1 LSGQERIGWLGG
13 CLVATQCEVGMTPKP
28 GERGPN
34 RYPDDSYLR
43 VAEEND
49 ARLQPD
55 PELALSSGRA
65 SSAQIWTVALAVIAI
80 AGLVLYG
87 LNQSPQNSQ
96 TAASPPSAAT
106 TTGAAP
112 SSEGPPA
119 SGQQQNPQDKAA
131 PEQPAQEPGKQGPS
145 DSAR

>member
-1 LSGQERIGWLGG
+1 M
-13 CLVATQCEVGMTPKP
+13 TQKP
-28 GERGPN
+28 GERGSN
-34 RYPDDSYLR
+34 RYPDDTYLH

-65 SSAQIWTVALAVIAI
+65 SRMQVWMVALAVIAI

-87 LNQSPQNSQ
+87 LNQSPNTPQ
-96 TAASPPSAAT
+96 TAASPPPAT

-112 SSEGPPA
+112 SSEAPPA
-119 SGQQQNPQDKAA
+119 SGQQDSQQDKAA
-131 PEQPAQEPGKQGPS
+131 PEKPAQEPGKQGPS

>member
-1 LSGQERIGWLGG
+1 MIDRRQPDNRHPDEIYLQQAQE
-13 CLVATQCEVGMTPKP
+13 E
-28 GERGPN
+28 
-34 RYPDDSYLR
+34 
-43 VAEEND
+43 D

-65 SSAQIWTVALAVIAI
+65 NRAQMWVVALSAAAI
-80 AGLVLYG
+80 VGLVLYG
-87 LNQSPQNSQ
+87 VSRTQQAPE
-96 TAASPPSAAT
+96 TAAAPPAQ

-112 SSEGPPA
+112 SAEQPV
-119 SGQQQNPQDKAA
+119 A

>member
-1 LSGQERIGWLGG
+1 
-13 CLVATQCEVGMTPKP
+13 MTPKP

-34 RYPDDSYLR
+34 RYPDDTYLR

-65 SSAQIWTVALAVIAI
+65 SSTQIWMVTLAAIAI
-80 AGLVLYG
+80 TALLLYG
-87 LNQSPQNSQ
+87 LNQSPQNPQ
-96 TAASPPSAAT
+96 TASPPAAT

-112 SSEGPPA
+112 SSEQPPA
-119 SGQQQNPQDKAA
+119 SEQKNRQEKAA